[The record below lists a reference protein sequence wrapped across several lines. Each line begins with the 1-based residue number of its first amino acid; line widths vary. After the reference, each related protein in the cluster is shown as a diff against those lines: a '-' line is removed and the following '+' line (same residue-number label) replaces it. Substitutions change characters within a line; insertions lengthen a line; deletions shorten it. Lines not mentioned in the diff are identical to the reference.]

1 MSKKNTVT
9 LASLLIPVL
18 IITILSPTTIHCLFI
33 LPTSSRLD
41 ITILGEPF
49 SNTTYIE
56 MDLRLDNPVTGVIEV
71 PLILGIDVAILNVTG
86 IDVNG
91 NSHELVE
98 NTSIDYILKTIIITV
113 YRIVFV
119 SIRLFSYGTF
129 SIEGIDTYS
138 IEINLSRI
146 SEETSISCNFM
157 VVGNYTPVVISSGSY
172 SIVKKPGVVAIKL
185 NDQEDY
191 LIILYSEEEP
201 LPFPQKEPVQKSD
214 QAIMLK
220 QLLPLFFVLA
230 VILGLILLY
239 YLRRKTIV
247 VEEVSSKDILM
258 DDVAKKIV
266 EAIGDAGEEGLTQAR
281 LPVIIGK
288 PKSTIS
294 RKVKKLS
301 REGYITVFRRGKTNI
316 LKLTSKGL
324 EVYRKI
330 KERS

>member
-1 MSKKNTVT
+1 MLKKSTPISIG
-9 LASLLIPVL
+9 LFIPVL
-18 IITILSPTTIHCLFI
+18 FITTLSPVTIHCLSL
-33 LPTSSRLD
+33 LPLSGKLD
-41 ITILGEPF
+41 INILGEPF

-56 MDLRLDNPVTGVIEV
+56 MDLQLSSPVTGVIEV
-71 PLILGIDVAILNVTG
+71 PLILDNDVAILNVTG
-86 IDVNG
+86 IDING
-91 NSHELVE
+91 NSHELIE
-98 NTSIDYILKTIIITV
+98 NTSIDYTLETVIITV

-119 SIRLFSYGTF
+119 SIKLFSYGAF
-129 SIEGIDTYS
+129 NIEGIDTYS
-138 IEINLSRI
+138 IEISLSRI

-157 VVGNYTPVVISSGSY
+157 VVGNYTPVVVSLGSY
-172 SIVKKPGVVAIKL
+172 SIIRKPGVVAIKL
-185 NDQEDY
+185 NDREDY

-201 LPFPQKEPVQKSD
+201 LPFPQEELVQNSD
-214 QAIMLK
+214 QPITPK
-220 QLLPLFFVLA
+220 QLLPLLFVLA
-230 VILGLILLY
+230 VILGLSLY

-266 EAIGDAGEEGLTQAR
+266 EAVGDAGEEGLVQAR
-281 LPVIIGK
+281 LPIIIGK

-301 REGYITVFRRGKTNI
+301 REGYITVSRRGKTNI

-330 KERS
+330 KGRS